1 MTLGISMS
9 AAALGTTVSVE
20 TLDGSS
26 DVQVKPGTQTGT
38 TVGIKGKGMT
48 RLRSSHRGDLI
59 VHIEVQTPTKLS
71 RDEEELLKKF
81 ADLRGEKVG
90 DGHIKNH
97 DGSRFSKFR
106 DAFNR

>member
-1 MTLGISMS
+1 MS

-20 TLDGSS
+20 TLDGSTEVS
-26 DVQVKPGTQTGT
+26 IKAGTQSGA
-38 TVGIKGKGMT
+38 TVAIKGKGMT
-48 RLRSSHRGDLI
+48 RLRSNHRGDLI

-90 DGHIKNH
+90 DGHVKNH